1 MEALDERIDEEAKR
15 ADQEA
20 RRAHGRIADL
30 EREDLLGGLGPPLG
44 DRHEPGVLLPGL
56 LNGLVGQGLQGPASR
71 GASELSARVEGAS
84 PLSGAA
90 PAHQEELAGQHDALA
105 QPARHRD
112 DLGIVQVRAR
122 LRPSGIAHCPPSPG
136 VHLVRPVTAQIVRL
150 GVALVAFVDL
160 VEVIEVIE
168 VGNSGLVEQRHDR
181 WAGDADDV
189 LDCLAHA
196 LAQDAGELRL
206 ALA

>member
-1 MEALDERIDEEAKR
+1 M
-15 ADQEA
+15 
-20 RRAHGRIADL
+20 
-30 EREDLLGGLGPPLG
+30 
-44 DRHEPGVLLPGL
+44 
-56 LNGLVGQGLQGPASR
+56 
-71 GASELSARVEGAS
+71 
-84 PLSGAA
+84 
-90 PAHQEELAGQHDALA
+90 
-105 QPARHRD
+105 
-112 DLGIVQVRAR
+112 
-122 LRPSGIAHCPPSPG
+122 
-136 VHLVRPVTAQIVRL
+136 HLVRPVTAQIVRL